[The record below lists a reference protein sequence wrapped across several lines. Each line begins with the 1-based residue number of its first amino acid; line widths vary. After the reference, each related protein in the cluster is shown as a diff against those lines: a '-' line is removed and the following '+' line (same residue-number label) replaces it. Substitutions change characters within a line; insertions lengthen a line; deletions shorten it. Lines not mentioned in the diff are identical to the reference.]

1 MVLMVT
7 APPSCIRPP
16 PDPPPLPCKPPPL
29 EACSLIISPEPP
41 DSTAALIRLLAPLHI
56 LEPSVSSLVPVVAV
70 TPLSFFAMTKGLT
83 RSVFVSFGV
92 RVSTTCIFLSSPT
105 FQIEPWFLFVETSLF
120 SEGIFS
126 VSSCNKPYMDEYY
139 LVLGISCVKMNHL
152 PLNEDVAL
160 SLNLLLPLVKD
171 VTSSLPLPQYEDL
184 TLPQY
189 EDVTLFYLLLV
200 PPYEVRIRT
209 FVLSAHVSM
218 VAEIDA
224 FRNGG
229 FGWYIHGMYVAH
241 GSQCSILYVVSTFSV
256 ETLALQEALLA
267 GSCAGLSKL
276 QVFSDSNVFFSAL
289 HSGMG
294 LNGIAGF
301 LLDITNLATPL
312 PSLAVAFALYVF
324 FRLCFTFT
332 LF

>member
-7 APPSCIRPP
+7 APPSCIRPT

-29 EACSLIISPEPP
+29 EACSLIISPEPSDP
-41 DSTAALIRLLAPLHI
+41 TAALIRLLAPLHI
-56 LEPSVSSLVPVVAV
+56 FEPSISSLVPVVA
-70 TPLSFFAMTKGLT
+70 
-83 RSVFVSFGV
+83 
-92 RVSTTCIFLSSPT
+92 
-105 FQIEPWFLFVETSLF
+105 EPLFVQ
-120 SEGIFS
+120 
-126 VSSCNKPYMDEYY
+126 K
-139 LVLGISCVKMNHL
+139 
-152 PLNEDVAL
+152 DVAL
-160 SLNLLLPLVKD
+160 SLNLLLPLVED

-209 FVLSAHVSM
+209 FVLSALVSM

-224 FRNGG
+224 FKNGG

-241 GSQCSILYVVSTFSV
+241 GSQCSILYVVSTFAV

-294 LNGIAGF
+294 LNGIADC
-301 LLDITNLATPL
+301 LLDITNLATP
-312 PSLAVAFALYVF
+312 
-324 FRLCFTFT
+324 FT
-332 LF
+332 LLSFKFYQCTTL

>member
-7 APPSCIRPP
+7 APPSYIRPP

-41 DSTAALIRLLAPLHI
+41 DSTAALIHLLAPLHI

-92 RVSTTCIFLSSPT
+92 RVSTMCRFQSSPT
-105 FQIEPWFLFVETSLF
+105 FQIEPWFLFVETSLC
-120 SEGIFS
+120 SE
-126 VSSCNKPYMDEYY
+126 
-139 LVLGISCVKMNHL
+139 
-152 PLNEDVAL
+152 
-160 SLNLLLPLVKD
+160 
-171 VTSSLPLPQYEDL
+171 
-184 TLPQY
+184 
-189 EDVTLFYLLLV
+189 
-200 PPYEVRIRT
+200 
-209 FVLSAHVSM
+209 
-218 VAEIDA
+218 EIDA

-294 LNGIAGF
+294 LNGIAGC

-312 PSLAVAFALYVF
+312 PSLAVAFAMYVF

>member
-29 EACSLIISPEPP
+29 EACSIIISPEPSDP
-41 DSTAALIRLLAPLHI
+41 TAALIRLLAPLHI
-56 LEPSVSSLVPVVAV
+56 LEPSVSSPVPVVAV
-70 TPLSFFAMTKGLT
+70 TPL
-83 RSVFVSFGV
+83 R
-92 RVSTTCIFLSSPT
+92 
-105 FQIEPWFLFVETSLF
+105 TSLR

-160 SLNLLLPLVKD
+160 SLNLLLPLVED

-200 PPYEVRIRT
+200 PLYEVRIRT
-209 FVLSAHVSM
+209 FVLSTLVSM

-224 FRNGG
+224 FKNGG

-241 GSQCSILYVVSTFSV
+241 CSQCSILYVVSTFAV
-256 ETLALQEALLA
+256 ETLALPEALLA
-267 GSCAGLSKL
+267 RSCAGLSKL

-289 HSGMG
+289 HSGMD
-294 LNGIAGF
+294 LNGIAGC
-301 LLDITNLATPL
+301 LLDITNLATPFTL
-312 PSLAVAFALYVF
+312 LSFKFYQCTAVCLAVAFAMYVF

-332 LF
+332 LFRVMNERNP